1 MAVDVSAI
9 MSAAEARAE
18 EMTESAEQVLRA
30 IPLNNVPLLPDAV
43 PVVQIGEIELPDLPR
58 APTITAPIIPA
69 LAALG
74 PSPTVQ
80 SIVAAFPAAPSASLR
95 AAPNVSEPVRPAQ
108 LEGFNKT
115 VPTLNMPGAPTQPE
129 SRQFEIPTINPVSMP
144 ARPVRASHA
153 FSGSRPEA
161 PENVPTQLDR
171 QFEAQYRGAGPL
183 MIDSIQA
190 KVDAWLNTI
199 DPTFTARRDSMSDKI
214 TAYLQGGTA
223 LDPMVENA
231 IYERSKAKVD
241 AETRRVQAEAMKS
254 AARRGFTLPDGAVFS
269 AMMQARQAGAD
280 NNSKASVD
288 IAVMQAEM
296 EQKNLQ
302 FAMNLSADLHKT
314 VIGASLA
321 YHQNLININGQ
332 ALQYAVEFINAVV
345 RVYEA
350 EVKAYAAKLEGYK
363 ADASVFETLI
373 RASLAEIEIYKAEIE
388 GLKAG
393 VQVDEAKVR
402 ACQAQIDAHKAAVEV
417 YSLNVK
423 AMVELAN
430 LEKVKLDVFQAEV
443 QSYGMRTQA
452 YAAEWQAYA
461 AAWNGEDSKVRA
473 FLAEAQAK
481 TAEAEVFRAQVSGES
496 ARIAALSESNRAE
509 LALHESRVRAFGAQ
523 AQANASIVSSQLGV
537 QETLLRG
544 YQTESQAIITAAAA
558 AAEKYKAEGS
568 IAIAHAGMVSTRD
581 IESAKMYNAAIDAQ
595 AKVSIAVG
603 QSYAS
608 MASAALG
615 GINALA
621 VGEQA

>member
-1 MAVDVSAI
+1 MSVDVAAI

-18 EMTESAEQVLRA
+18 ELSERAEAVLRS
-30 IPLNNVPLLPDAV
+30 IPLSNVPALPDDV
-43 PVVQIGEIELPDLPR
+43 PLVQLEEIELPELPA
-58 APTITAPIIPA
+58 APSITAPVIPS
-69 LAALG
+69 LAPLG
-74 PSPTVQ
+74 PAPTVQ
-80 SIVAAFPAAPSASLR
+80 SIVASFPSAPTTQLR
-95 AAPNVSEPVRPAQ
+95 AAPAVNEPVRPA
-108 LEGFNKT
+108 EIERFSKA
-115 VPTLNMPGAPTQPE
+115 VPTINLPPAPSRPE
-129 SRQFEIPTINPVSMP
+129 SRTFDIPSINSISMP
-144 ARPVRASHA
+144 ARPDRAVHA
-153 FSGSRPEA
+153 FSGARPEGLGSA
-161 PENVPTQLDR
+161 PTLDGKL
-171 QFEAQYRGAGPL
+171 ESSYRSASPL
-183 MIDSIQA
+183 MTDSIQA
-190 KVDAWLNTI
+190 KVDAWLNSI
-199 DPTFTARRDSMSDKI
+199 DPTFTARRNSMEEKI
-214 TAYLQGGTA
+214 AAYLRGGTA
-223 LDPMVENA
+223 LNPVVENA
-231 IYERSKAKVD
+231 IYERSKSKVD
-241 AETRRVQAEAMKS
+241 AETRRMQAEAMKS
-254 AARRGFTLPDGAVFS
+254 AARRGFTLPNGAVMS
-269 AMMQARQAGAD
+269 AMLQARQAGAD

-288 IAVMQAEM
+288 IAIMQAEM

-302 FAMNLSADLHKT
+302 FAMSLSSDLHKT
-314 VIGASLA
+314 VMGASLT
-321 YHQNLININGQ
+321 YHQNLISINGQ
-332 ALQYAVEFINAVV
+332 AIQYAVEFLNAVIKVYDLEV
-345 RVYEA
+345 RA
-350 EVKAYAAKLEGYK
+350 FTAKLEGYK
-363 ADASVFETLI
+363 ADANVFETLV

-481 TAEAEVFRAQVSGES
+481 TAEADVFRAQVSGES

-537 QETLLRG
+537 QEALLRG
-544 YQTESQAIITAAAA
+544 YQIESQAIITAAGA

-581 IESAKMYNAAIDAQ
+581 IESAKMFNSAMETQ
-595 AKVSIAVG
+595 AKVAIAVG
-603 QSYAS
+603 NSYAGL
-608 MASAALG
+608 ASAALG

-621 VGEQA
+621 VGEQS